1 VSEADVSLQLTPREL
16 SLLREALH
24 ELIYEYEHF
33 GEPPSRRGGKPRKD
47 GPDTAPLWGP
57 R

>member
-16 SLLREALH
+16 SLLREALN

-33 GEPPSRRGGKPRKD
+33 GEPPSRRGGKPQRW
-47 GPDTAPLWGP
+47 PRYRTTVGP